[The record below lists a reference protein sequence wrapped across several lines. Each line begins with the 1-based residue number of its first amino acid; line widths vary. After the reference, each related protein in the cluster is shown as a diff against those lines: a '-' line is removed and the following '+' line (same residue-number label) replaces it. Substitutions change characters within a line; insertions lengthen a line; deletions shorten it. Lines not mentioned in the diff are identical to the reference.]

1 MQTLKH
7 CLLVLSVEDWAT
19 DKQLVFNRQYF
30 ILALIRGKPKWVEKN
45 TLNFSYNAS
54 TQHKHVQY
62 FERQYIIRLSI
73 TDYIQKGSKLH
84 TDEINEQKQKKR
96 DIVAYRRLQSRKEEE
111 EDDLLQAFWEL

>member
-1 MQTLKH
+1 MANLNEWK
-7 CLLVLSVEDWAT
+7 
-19 DKQLVFNRQYF
+19 
-30 ILALIRGKPKWVEKN
+30 KN

-84 TDEINEQKQKKR
+84 IYEMSNKKQKTR
-96 DIVAYRRLQSRKEEE
+96 YCSLQEITV
-111 EDDLLQAFWEL
+111 

>member
-1 MQTLKH
+1 M
-7 CLLVLSVEDWAT
+7 
-19 DKQLVFNRQYF
+19 
-30 ILALIRGKPKWVEKN
+30 EKN

-84 TDEINEQKQKKR
+84 IYEMSKKTNKKR

>member
-1 MQTLKH
+1 MANLNEWK
-7 CLLVLSVEDWAT
+7 
-19 DKQLVFNRQYF
+19 
-30 ILALIRGKPKWVEKN
+30 KN

-84 TDEINEQKQKKR
+84 TDEINEQKQKKTR
-96 DIVAYRRLQSRKEEE
+96 YCSLQEITV
-111 EDDLLQAFWEL
+111 

>member
-1 MQTLKH
+1 M
-7 CLLVLSVEDWAT
+7 S
-19 DKQLVFNRQYF
+19 
-30 ILALIRGKPKWVEKN
+30 GKKN

-84 TDEINEQKQKKR
+84 IYEMSKKKQKKKR

>member
-1 MQTLKH
+1 M
-7 CLLVLSVEDWAT
+7 S
-19 DKQLVFNRQYF
+19 
-30 ILALIRGKPKWVEKN
+30 GKN

-111 EDDLLQAFWEL
+111 EDDLLQAFGSCNDILGKIAGPHNSFLLH